1 MHKNELG
8 KHRIFST
15 KYCLAQCPS
24 ISQFSLVI
32 FSFQHRYDRH
42 REQILRGSD
51 EYSDDSLDVFQYFT
65 ASCYR
70 GFDDGAGGFYAV
82 YKDVFEKLAAED
94 IDFMDNDDEI
104 EAIPGFGNVDSDY
117 EKVVGPFYAYWSSYC
132 TKKSYAWLCPHNV
145 TEIRDRRILRHI
157 EKDTKKIA
165 QKAKRERNDEVRAL
179 VAFVKKR
186 DKRVIKYRKVLEEK
200 AELNRVKQQEKR
212 LQQIRSN
219 MAEAEEMRRQQKQGV
234 GFGVDH
240 EAQLRQLENA
250 YRSDSDDVD
259 SEDDAMIAEQL
270 KNGIDLSSE
279 TGTAGEVVEEVY
291 IDHLYCVACN
301 KSFKNESSMRNH
313 EPSKK
318 HRDNIERLRLEMLEE
333 QDAYDEDE
341 DDIEN
346 SAEEN
351 SSDAEADNEAD
362 QLESSDIVD
371 RSSHDDAE
379 LSDCSS
385 PDDTVKLPTPLSNRK
400 NKKKTKVIIKD
411 SEDDDLGSEL
421 IVTQLKDK
429 NEGPSQKQ
437 KKSKKKAKKFDERAD
452 DVSTNEL
459 PSAVINPIKNI
470 PVAKSLKKT
479 DRKKVQSRND
489 DDESSHEKEIWSDD
503 GGSRK
508 TKKATKKAKR
518 AVAPMAAVI
527 DDDLDVDHTCVTC
540 KASFDS
546 KNKLFTHLKQVGHGV
561 FIDGKGIQAART
573 IVTAAATKS
582 KGRKK

>member
-1 MHKNELG
+1 M
-8 KHRIFST
+8 
-15 KYCLAQCPS
+15 
-24 ISQFSLVI
+24 
-32 FSFQHRYDRH
+32 
-42 REQILRGSD
+42 
-51 EYSDDSLDVFQYFT
+51 DVFQYFT

-104 EAIPGFGNVDSDY
+104 EAIPGFGEVNSDY

-145 TEIRDRRILRHI
+145 SEIRDRRILRHI

-165 QKAKRERNDEVRAL
+165 QKARRERNDEVRAL

-186 DKRVIKYRKVLEEK
+186 DKRVLKYRKVLEEK
-200 AELNRVKQQEKR
+200 AEINRVKQQEKR

-259 SEDDAMIAEQL
+259 SEDDALIAEQL
-270 KNGIDLSSE
+270 KNGIDLSIDTE
-279 TGTAGEVVEEVY
+279 IANEVVEEVY
-291 IDHLYCVACN
+291 IDLLYCVACN

-318 HRDNIERLRLEMLEE
+318 HRDNIERLRLEMVEE

-341 DDIEN
+341 DELEINENESEVEN
-346 SAEEN
+346 SDADN
-351 SSDAEADNEAD
+351 ASDAEITNEVD
-362 QLESSDIVD
+362 QPESNVIGD
-371 RSSHDDAE
+371 RSSHDAE
-379 LSDCSS
+379 EFSDCNS
-385 PDDTVKLPTPLSNRK
+385 PDDPVKLPTPLSNRK
-400 NKKKTKVIIKD
+400 NKKKTKIISKD
-411 SEDDDLGSEL
+411 SEDDDLDSAL
-421 IVTQLKDK
+421 IMTQLKDK
-429 NEGPSQKQ
+429 NEGSSQKQ
-437 KKSKKKAKKFDERAD
+437 KKSKKKAKKCHEREV
-452 DVSTNEL
+452 DVTTREL
-459 PSAVINPIKNI
+459 PSEELNPIKSV
-470 PVAKSLKKT
+470 PVAKATNKI
-479 DRKKVQSRND
+479 DRKKVQSPNA
-489 DDESSHEKEIWSDD
+489 DDESDHEKDIWSDD
-503 GGSRK
+503 CSNRK

-527 DDDLDVDHTCVTC
+527 TDDMDVDHTCVTC
-540 KASFDS
+540 KASFES

-561 FIDGKGIQAART
+561 FIEGKGIQAARA
-573 IVTAAATKS
+573 VVSAAAAKS

>member
-1 MHKNELG
+1 M
-8 KHRIFST
+8 
-15 KYCLAQCPS
+15 
-24 ISQFSLVI
+24 
-32 FSFQHRYDRH
+32 
-42 REQILRGSD
+42 
-51 EYSDDSLDVFQYFT
+51 FQYFT

-104 EAIPGFGNVDSDY
+104 AAIPAFGAADSDY
-117 EKVVGPFYAYWSSYC
+117 ENVVGPFYAYWSSYC

-157 EKDTKKIA
+157 EKDTKKIS
-165 QKAKRERNDEVRAL
+165 QKARRERNDEVRAL

-186 DKRVIKYRKVLEEK
+186 DKRVLKYRKVLEEK
-200 AELNRVKQQEKR
+200 AELNRIKQQEKR

-259 SEDDAMIAEQL
+259 SEDDAMIADQL
-270 KNGIDLSSE
+270 KNGIDLSSD
-279 TGTAGEVVEEVY
+279 TGTAAEVVEDVY
-291 IDHLYCVACN
+291 IDYLYCVACN

-333 QDAYDEDE
+333 QDAYDEEEDE
-341 DDIEN
+341 DTDVEN
-346 SAEEN
+346 SAADV
-351 SSDAEADNEAD
+351 SSDVEAEERNVID
-362 QLESSDIVD
+362 D
-371 RSSHDDAE
+371 RSKNDDVE
-379 LSDCSS
+379 FSGCSS
-385 PDDTVKLPTPLSNRK
+385 PDEAVKLPTSHSNKK
-400 NKKKTKVIIKD
+400 NKKKAKIIIKD
-411 SEDDDLGSEL
+411 SEDDDLDSEL
-421 IVTQLKDK
+421 IVTQLEDK
-429 NEGPSQKQ
+429 NEEPSQKQ
-437 KKSKKKAKKFDERAD
+437 KKSKKKAKKFDERED
-452 DVSTNEL
+452 DVCTNEL
-459 PSAVINPIKNI
+459 PSVGPDPIKI
-470 PVAKSLKKT
+470 VPAAKALKKT
-479 DRKKVQSRND
+479 NRKKVQSRND
-489 DDESSHEKEIWSDD
+489 DDESSHEKDNWSDD

-518 AVAPMAAVI
+518 AVAPMAAVVA
-527 DDDLDVDHTCVTC
+527 DDLDVDHTCVTC

-561 FIDGKGIQAART
+561 FIEGKGIQAART
-573 IVTAAATKS
+573 LASAAIPKS

>member
-1 MHKNELG
+1 MAN
-8 KHRIFST
+8 
-15 KYCLAQCPS
+15 CPS
-24 ISQFSLVI
+24 NTFNSVI
-32 FSFQHRYDRH
+32 FSLQHRYDRH

-94 IDFMDNDDEI
+94 IDFMDSDDEI
-104 EAIPGFGNVDSDY
+104 ASIPGFGNANSDY
-117 EKVVGPFYAYWSSYC
+117 EEVVGPFYAYWSSYC

-145 TEIRDRRILRHI
+145 SEIRDRRILRHI

-165 QKAKRERNDEVRAL
+165 QKARRERNDEVRAL

-186 DKRVIKYRKVLEEK
+186 DKRVLKYRKVLEEK

-250 YRSDSDDVD
+250 YRSDSDVD
-259 SEDDAMIAEQL
+259 SEDDALIAEQL
-270 KNGIDLSSE
+270 KNGIDLTSV
-279 TGTAGEVVEEVY
+279 TGEVVEEVY
-291 IDHLYCVACN
+291 IDYLYCVACN

-318 HRDNIERLRLEMLEE
+318 HRDNIERLRLEMLDE

-341 DDIEN
+341 DELEINEN
-346 SAEEN
+346 ESDVEDSAAD
-351 SSDAEADNEAD
+351 SPSDTEVTNGVDK
-362 QLESSDIVD
+362 LETSVNGDG
-371 RSSHDDAE
+371 SSHEDDKF
-379 LSDCSS
+379 SVCSS
-385 PDDTVKLPTPLSNRK
+385 PDDALKLPTPVS
-400 NKKKTKVIIKD
+400 NKKKQKKTKIITKD
-411 SEDDDLGSEL
+411 SEDDDLDSEL

-429 NEGPSQKQ
+429 NEGLTQKQ
-437 KKSKKKAKKFDERAD
+437 KRSKRKAKKIEERD
-452 DVSTNEL
+452 DVMSKNEQ
-459 PSAVINPIKNI
+459 PSVELNSIKSV
-470 PVAKSLKKT
+470 PAKAMKKI
-479 DRKKVQSRND
+479 DRKKVQSPND
-489 DDESSHEKEIWSDD
+489 EDESSNEKDNWSDD

-518 AVAPMAAVI
+518 AVAPMAAVVA
-527 DDDLDVDHTCVTC
+527 DDLDVDHTCVTC
-540 KASFDS
+540 NASFDS

-561 FIDGKGIQAART
+561 FIEGKGIQAARV
-573 IVTAAATKS
+573 IVSAAATKS